1 MANCGDALSG
11 GGPPPRP
18 RTVVILIAPLEAA
31 LATARWAGIIPAP
44 RGLATPP
51 PRSAV
56 KELPRPCIAPPL
68 ADMAPRADVAPRAGI
83 APRAGMDPRVA
94 VGMTP
99 RPPRTICPRPLVAI
113 VEAPPLMVLA
123 PRIAGLPR
131 VFGIPLAPRTA
142 EAIIRPLE
150 AGVTPLI
157 GEPRVFTGEG
167 LATVLVG
174 VDIGDL
180 LATGV
185 IFSWLGC
192 GWGEGI
198 RCIRFCII

>member
-11 GGPPPRP
+11 GGLGPPP

-31 LATARWAGIIPAP
+31 LATPRWTGVMPAP

-56 KELPRPCIAPPL
+56 RELPRPCIAPPL
-68 ADMAPRADVAPRAGI
+68 ADMAPRVGIAPRPAIPPRAGI
-83 APRAGMDPRVA
+83 DPRV
-94 VGMTP
+94 GITP
-99 RPPRTICPRPLVAI
+99 RPPRTTVPRPRVAI
-113 VEAPPLMVLA
+113 AAAPPRMVLA

-131 VFGIPLAPRTA
+131 VAGIPLAPRTA
-142 EAIIRPLE
+142 EANTRPLE
-150 AGVTPLI
+150 AGIPPLI

-167 LATVLVG
+167 LGTVLVG

-185 IFSWLGC
+185 IFRWLG
-192 GWGEGI
+192 
-198 RCIRFCII
+198 